1 MPDDQRVFLQQ
12 SHSYFQLYCAFNK
25 VVPRYFWF
33 STISIHYLIYSPTY
47 FIPLIYSPHPELVSD
62 HAHTADRGKLAPGMA
77 PAKKKTPKSKKR
89 KQLAS
94 SFKKQN
100 LTPTGSGKN
109 FKKSRSAAKR
119 KQNLSSASAF
129 NASGLSP
136 SKASTPLVKPGRP
149 KSKRNIVDNVFKG
162 NRPAQSPATDEK
174 APPSTPST
182 SATANN
188 VESPCPTFPT
198 PVPSVGQDLKNLNDY
213 IARRGQD
220 EFQEVPVQAKT
231 KPTLQDLARNK
242 NSRKRKRVRCGP
254 GPPKG
259 KVLKGDLGDMFR

>member
-1 MPDDQRVFLQQ
+1 
-12 SHSYFQLYCAFNK
+12 
-25 VVPRYFWF
+25 
-33 STISIHYLIYSPTY
+33 
-47 FIPLIYSPHPELVSD
+47 
-62 HAHTADRGKLAPGMA
+62 MA
-77 PAKKKTPKSKKR
+77 PTKKTPKGKKR
-89 KQLAS
+89 KQLAT

-100 LTPTGSGKN
+100 LTPTGSGKK

-129 NASGLSP
+129 NASALSP

-149 KSKRNIVDNVFKG
+149 QRKRNVVDNVFKG
-162 NRPAQSPATDEK
+162 SRPAECSATDEK
-174 APPSTPST
+174 APPATPST
-182 SATANN
+182 SAMENTASS
-188 VESPCPTFPT
+188 VESPCPAFPT

-220 EFQEVPVQAKT
+220 EFHEDSVQAKL
-231 KPTLQDLARNK
+231 KPTLQDLARK
-242 NSRKRKRVRCGP
+242 KTPRRKKRVRCGP